1 MTRKRGQNEGSIFQ
15 RKDGRW
21 CAVLNLGWE
30 NGRRRRKSV
39 YGHTAEAVQSA
50 LLKLRHDSSLGLPI
64 ATARQTV
71 GEFLARWLED
81 YARPRIKPRSYE
93 RFAEIIRLHIKPVV
107 GNLRIERLSPA
118 DVQRLLNLK
127 LREGFSSQTVVCICK
142 LLRSALSQAVRWGL
156 VPRNVATLADA
167 PRIQR
172 STLRVLSLDE
182 ARRLLEAAKG
192 DRHEALYSV
201 GLALGLRCGELLGLA
216 WSDVDLDSARIGI
229 FRSLQRIGGRL
240 QLTETKTPKSRR
252 TVQLPQ
258 YAVRALR
265 AHRARQL
272 EDRLAAGSAWAGSDL
287 VFTNRLGGP
296 IEPTTLRLRFR
307 RLLTQAGLP
316 QIRLHDL
323 RHGAA
328 SLMLAQSVPMKTIQE
343 ILGHSSISIT
353 ADLYAHLGEQL
364 KREATDAMDAFMG
377 EYRPILEPA

>member
-1 MTRKRGQNEGSIFQ
+1 MARKRNSGEGSIFE
-15 RKDGRW
+15 RSDGRW
-21 CAVLNLGWE
+21 CAQLDLGWE

-39 YGHTAEAVQSA
+39 YGRTAEAVQNA

-93 RFAEIIRLHIKPVV
+93 RFAEIIRLHIAPVI

-118 DVQRLLNLK
+118 DVQGLLNLK

-172 STLRVLSLDE
+172 PPLRVLSPDE

-201 GLALGLRCGELLGLA
+201 GLALGLRRGELLGLA
-216 WSDVDLDSARIGI
+216 WNDVDLDRARLGV
-229 FRSLQRIGGRL
+229 FRSLQRISGKL

-252 TVQLPQ
+252 TVPLPQ

-265 AHRARQL
+265 VHRARQF
-272 EDRLAAGSAWAGSDL
+272 EERLVAGSAWVGTDLSLHQPAGRT
-287 VFTNRLGGP
+287 F
-296 IEPTTLRLRFR
+296 
-307 RLLTQAGLP
+307 
-316 QIRLHDL
+316 
-323 RHGAA
+323 
-328 SLMLAQSVPMKTIQE
+328 
-343 ILGHSSISIT
+343 
-353 ADLYAHLGEQL
+353 
-364 KREATDAMDAFMG
+364 
-377 EYRPILEPA
+377 